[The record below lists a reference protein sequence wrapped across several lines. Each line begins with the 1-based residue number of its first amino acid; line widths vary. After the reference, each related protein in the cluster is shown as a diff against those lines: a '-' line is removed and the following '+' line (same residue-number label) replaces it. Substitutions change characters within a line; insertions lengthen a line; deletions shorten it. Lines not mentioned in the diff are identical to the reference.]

1 MYDISKRFDRK
12 EINLELGSESKDIK
26 YSARAVAYLGDAV
39 FELCAREYLVKKGY
53 SDAAKLNSEA
63 KKLVSASA
71 QAQIAK
77 NLLDL
82 LTDEET
88 EFYKKGRN
96 LGHSKTSKNIT
107 PTEYRVATGLETL
120 FGELYLRGRSAR
132 INELFEAAV
141 NG

>member
-1 MYDISKRFDRK
+1 MD
-12 EINLELGSESKDIK
+12 LEKNNVI

-77 NLLDL
+77 TLLES
-82 LTDEET
+82 LTDEEIA
-88 EFYKKGRN
+88 FYKKGRN
-96 LGHSKTSKNIT
+96 LGHSQTSKNIT

-120 FGELYLRGRSAR
+120 FGELYLRGRTER
-132 INELFEAAV
+132 IGELFEAAV
-141 NG
+141 TDSAH